1 MMAKYRN
8 KKVTV
13 GDLTFDS
20 QKEYGRWRELC
31 LLERAGAITDL
42 ERQVVFELI
51 PAQRLP
57 SGEVYKKCDKKGQ
70 PKPGKVIEK
79 EVNYVA
85 DFTYREGGDL
95 VVEDSK
101 GKRTKDYIIK
111 RKLML
116 WVHGIRIKET

>member
-1 MMAKYRN
+1 MAKYKN
-8 KKVTV
+8 KKVRV

-20 QKEYGRWRELC
+20 QKEYDRWRVLC
-31 LLERAGAITDL
+31 WREKSGAITDL

-57 SGEVYKKCDKKGQ
+57 SGEVYKKGCKKGQ
-70 PKPGKVIEK
+70 PKPGRVVEK
-79 EVNYVA
+79 AVNYVA
-85 DFTYREGGDL
+85 DFTYFEGEDF

-101 GKRTKDYIIK
+101 GHRTKDYIIK

-116 WVHGIRIKET
+116 WVYGIRVRET